1 MALQDEHDLIA
12 ARNAEAHEV
21 CSRPVGLLFEL
32 PVRCPY
38 LFSTLTGPEQTN
50 LIGFYSCPF
59 VHDIVGKVEVLGY
72 YKVQVLLVIFL

>member
-12 ARNAEAHEV
+12 ARNAEAHKV

-32 PVRCPY
+32 LKRCTD
-38 LFSTLTGPEQTN
+38 FLTSLTCPEQTN
-50 LIGFYSCPF
+50 LIRFYSCPF